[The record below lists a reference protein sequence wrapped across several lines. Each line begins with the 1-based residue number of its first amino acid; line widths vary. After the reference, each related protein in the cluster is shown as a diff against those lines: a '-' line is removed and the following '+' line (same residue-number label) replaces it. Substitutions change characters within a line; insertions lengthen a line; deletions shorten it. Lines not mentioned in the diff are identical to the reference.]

1 VCTLHSGSNF
11 IHIQSRFQH
20 MSEALDHST
29 YMFMIVTE
37 RFCSDSWAEL
47 QRNEALMESIT
58 NPKKRWFVSFL

>member
-1 VCTLHSGSNF
+1 
-11 IHIQSRFQH
+11 